1 MATLHP
7 AVAAREQ
14 AAQARQRRQPT
25 QAVRA
30 DKRRLR
36 VGCDR
41 RPLTI
46 YRPRSRGFEEQR
58 FTSPK
63 KHFRYLARLHLEKR
77 KREITDR
84 DLADLAENT
93 PGKRLAEPVETDS
106 NDEPEA
112 DANGDSDD
120 EREDENEAVPETS

>member
-1 MATLHP
+1 
-7 AVAAREQ
+7 
-14 AAQARQRRQPT
+14 
-25 QAVRA
+25 
-30 DKRRLR
+30 
-36 VGCDR
+36 
-41 RPLTI
+41 
-46 YRPRSRGFEEQR
+46 
-58 FTSPK
+58 
-63 KHFRYLARLHLEKR
+63 LEKR